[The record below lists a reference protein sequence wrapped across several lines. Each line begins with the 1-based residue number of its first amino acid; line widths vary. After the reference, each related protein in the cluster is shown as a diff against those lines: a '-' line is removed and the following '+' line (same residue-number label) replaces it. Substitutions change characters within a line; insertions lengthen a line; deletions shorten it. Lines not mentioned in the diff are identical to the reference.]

1 MPAKEIKLENFI
13 AFCSLMYSGEENW
26 MEEIADAPKDSKG
39 RMSDLPQHVRK
50 ITEQTGSKPVH

>member
-1 MPAKEIKLENFI
+1 
-13 AFCSLMYSGEENW
+13 